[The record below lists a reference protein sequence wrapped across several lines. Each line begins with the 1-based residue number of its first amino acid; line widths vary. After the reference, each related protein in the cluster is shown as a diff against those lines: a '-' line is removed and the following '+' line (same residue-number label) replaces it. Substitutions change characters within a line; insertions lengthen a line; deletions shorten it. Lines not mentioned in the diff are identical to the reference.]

1 MKPRWYFFA
10 WFAVVAAVHLLVEGW
25 TDTTAIGLPVGFAAT
40 LALVFV
46 PRLPWWVTGEDR
58 PVRDRRV
65 RLRRRSRVRW
75 RLRART
81 ATLWTA
87 AALAVA
93 AEVAAIV
100 LDGGWLP
107 VLVPVPSLLV
117 VLGLAGWRSDLAE
130 IARCLDGRRSPVAAA
145 AFDVR
150 PGEPVDGW
158 AVLPDGRRIKFHLD
172 AAPAD
177 VAAELAGRR
186 RLWLAGW
193 PSEHLVIGLPDG
205 DHYAVGEFG
214 VHRRDRKNTVPGA
227 RAAR

>member
-25 TDTTAIGLPVGFAAT
+25 TGTTAIGLPVGFAAT
-40 LALVFV
+40 LALVFAR
-46 PRLPWWVTGEDR
+46 RLPWWVTGEER
-58 PVRDRRV
+58 PSRRV

-75 RLRART
+75 RLAART
-81 ATLWTA
+81 AAVWTA
-87 AALAVA
+87 AVFAVG
-93 AEVAAIV
+93 AEAAAIV
-100 LDGGWLP
+100 FDGGWLP
-107 VLVPVPSLLV
+107 LLVPVPGLLV
-117 VLGLAGWRSDLAE
+117 VLGLAGWRSELAE
-130 IARCLDGRRSPVAAA
+130 IARCLNGRWTEVAAA

-158 AVLPDGRRIKFHLD
+158 AVLPGAHRIKFHLA

-186 RLWLAGW
+186 RVWLAGW

-205 DHYAVGEFG
+205 DGYAVGELG
-214 VHRRDRKNTVPGA
+214 VHRRDRKNTVPA
-227 RAAR
+227 DRAAR